1 MIQFRVICRCL
12 GRTSVELLNFS
23 SRGDTSVPHERLVA
37 YLLALSSPSLVQPT
51 PHPPLFRKTNK
62 PANMGSAFSFV
73 SSGTVL
79 TVLFVA
85 VTFAYGYY
93 SSQIR
98 EPSPESRLALPKEK
112 SKHSSS
118 LKKKSKKKQA
128 VGKEVVTSAAEEE
141 DVKLPGSEPS
151 TSSGTKSKSDEQK
164 PTVVSFPTV
173 IPGGFGGDSAT
184 SAVEHD
190 TDAGSSVK
198 PKKKKKGKSKKTGTE
213 GAGSGAQIE
222 EKSDAASPAESSTL
236 GRSASTRKRQPQLGE
251 AGAAGLDDSEAWTRV
266 ESRRKPKSQPKDSK
280 GGSQD
285 ASDAG
290 ITTSATG
297 NSSPATEDEASPTPE
312 LDAPSVSKENR
323 RTLAEKLIPKP
334 RKTGVEE

>member
-1 MIQFRVICRCL
+1 
-12 GRTSVELLNFS
+12 
-23 SRGDTSVPHERLVA
+23 
-37 YLLALSSPSLVQPT
+37 
-51 PHPPLFRKTNK
+51 
-62 PANMGSAFSFV
+62 MGSAFSFV
-73 SSGTVL
+73 SSGTIL
-79 TVLFVA
+79 TILVVA
-85 VTFAYGYY
+85 VTFSYGYY

-118 LKKKSKKKQA
+118 LKKKPKKKQA
-128 VGKEVVTSAAEEE
+128 VGKEAVTSTAEESE

-151 TSSGTKSKSDEQK
+151 TSSGVKKSDEPK

-173 IPGGFGGDSAT
+173 IPGGFGGDSAAST
-184 SAVEHD
+184 VEHD

-198 PKKKKKGKSKKTGTE
+198 PKKKKKGKSKKAGTE
-213 GAGSGAQIE
+213 GAGSSARVE

-236 GRSASTRKRQPQLGE
+236 GHPAGVRKRQSQLGG
-251 AGAAGLDDSEAWTRV
+251 AGSAGLDDSEAWTRV
-266 ESRRKPKSQPKDSK
+266 ESKRKQKSQPADSK
-280 GGSQD
+280 GGPQD

-290 ITTSATG
+290 ITTSVTG
-297 NSSPATEDEASPTPE
+297 NSSPPTEDEVGPRPE
-312 LDAPSVSKENR
+312 PDVSSGPKENR